1 MVDAPP
7 GERLVSRLGPFVTVR
22 VDDTRMVVFGGTR
35 PFLVVAPPLSG
46 AGAAPVARAASATFN
61 GNVFAARGAAPA
73 VDLAVQAD
81 CLFAD
86 NRCELQPDI
95 GGAAVRLAAGTLIV
109 SANRVQGGEPSMQLS
124 VDPRRMTV
132 LGNVTSAGIA
142 AGGGPLG
149 DPWEPLN
156 VRV

>member
-7 GERLVSRLGPFVTVR
+7 GERLVSRLGSFVTVR
-22 VDDTRMVVFGGTR
+22 VDDTRMVVLGGTR
-35 PFLVVAPPLSG
+35 PFIVAAPTLSG
-46 AGAAPVARAASATFN
+46 GGAAAVARPASATLS
-61 GNVFAARGAAPA
+61 GNVLAARGAAPV
-73 VDLAVQAD
+73 VDVDVQAD

-124 VDPRRMTV
+124 ADPRRMTV
-132 LGNVTSAGIA
+132 LGNITSAGIA

-149 DPWEPLN
+149 GPWEPLN